1 MFDLARG
8 RLAIKYIIF
17 ELLPVFIMGLSVFV
31 FILIMIQS
39 FKLSEY
45 VIVHGAPLSIMS
57 RLVFYMTLS
66 YLPILFPI
74 ALLFAVLLVYGRM
87 SGDSEIVAFKAL
99 GLTPV
104 HITVPALVVGGVIS
118 LLSLQ
123 TSFQL
128 APWGQRNLDE
138 LINVLAQTRPGATIR
153 EGVFSEGFFDLVV
166 YAHNI
171 DSKSGNLQKIFIYD
185 EREAKSPV
193 TIIAKEGKVLNSNN
207 ISGNEASMQLING
220 NLHKSSDEFYTKID
234 FKTYDINLYDAHEI
248 KKKDITPDSMNLA
261 ELREAIKQ
269 TNLGASKNSSDIK
282 RLVNLTVEWNRRWM
296 LSVACLIF
304 VFLGVSLS
312 AATDRRSA
320 RSGSMV
326 ICISAIVIYWTLN
339 AWLESLGRAGHL
351 PLIITAWLPNTLFLI
366 FAMFQ
371 FKRVVQT

>member
-1 MFDLARG
+1 MFNLSRG

-17 ELLPVFIMGLSVFV
+17 ELLPIFIMGMSIFV

-45 VIVHGAPLSIMS
+45 VIVHGAPIDVMAQ
-57 RLVFYMTLS
+57 LVFYMTLS

-74 ALLFAVLLVYGRM
+74 ALLFSVLLVYGRM

-104 HITVPALVVGGVIS
+104 HITLPALIVGGVIS

-123 TSFQL
+123 TSFRL

-138 LINVLAQTRPGATIR
+138 LINILAQTRPGATIR

-171 DSKSGNLQKIFIYD
+171 DSASGNLQKIFIYD

-193 TIIAKEGKVLNSNN
+193 TIIAKEGKILNSNN
-207 ISGNEASMQLING
+207 IVGDKASLRLLNG
-220 NLHKSSDEFYTKID
+220 NLHKSSEEFYTKID
-234 FKTYDINLYDAHEI
+234 FNSYDINLFNPHEI
-248 KKKDITPDSMNLA
+248 KTNEAAPDSMNLT
-261 ELREAIKQ
+261 ELREILKQ
-269 TNLGASKNSSDIK
+269 TDLDPLRKI
-282 RLVNLTVEWNRRWM
+282 NLTVEWNRRWM

-304 VFLGVSLS
+304 VFLGVSLG
-312 AATDRRSA
+312 AVTNKRAA

-326 ICISAIVIYWTLN
+326 ICISTIVVYWSLN
-339 AWLESLGRAGHL
+339 VWLESLGRAGHL
-351 PLIITAWLPNTLFLI
+351 PLALTSWLPNILFLI
-366 FAMFQ
+366 FAIVQ
-371 FKRVVQT
+371 FRHVTKS